1 VSKLKL
7 LYLPVIHS
15 NYKLCAKLLLY
26 ARSLGARIRSGK
38 VPKIITNVNLEK
50 RRKYNY
56 KSMHNTTNKN

>member
-1 VSKLKL
+1 VQ
-7 LYLPVIHS
+7 
-15 NYKLCAKLLLY
+15 NYY
-26 ARSLGARIRSGK
+26 YSARSLGARIRSGK